1 MNKRS
6 GAPFGAA
13 APCRFVVE
21 RHLMHHSKNK
31 NLVPRLVLRLIVVE
45 RQLLHNSNKL
55 SKYIKIKK
63 NKTVW
68 FPVWCRD
75 SLLWSGN

>member
-1 MNKRS
+1 
-6 GAPFGAA
+6 
-13 APCRFVVE
+13 
-21 RHLMHHSKNK
+21 MHHSKNK
-31 NLVPRLVLRLIVVE
+31 NLLPFLVLRLIVVE

-68 FPVWCRD
+68 FPVWCRH